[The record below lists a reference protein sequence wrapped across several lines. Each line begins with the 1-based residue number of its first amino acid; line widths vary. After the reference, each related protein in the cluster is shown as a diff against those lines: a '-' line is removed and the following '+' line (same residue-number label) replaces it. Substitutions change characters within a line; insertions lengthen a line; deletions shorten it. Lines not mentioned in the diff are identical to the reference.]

1 MDWGSWE
8 HQTMSTGV
16 LLGIVWK
23 RGKGRLSLETG
34 INFKAGSRKMK
45 SMDMV
50 SFIMQMVKLKKVFSQ

>member
-50 SFIMQMVKLKKVFSQ
+50 SFITQMV